1 VDRPKALQAKLKSLP
16 DKPGVYLH
24 KDAGGAVLYVG
35 KAKSLRSRVRSYF
48 NAEDSKTAKLRSM
61 VGQVADIDYWL
72 VDNPVEA
79 LALECNL
86 IKRYRPKYNVMLRDD
101 KNYPYI
107 KISLDEDFPRVYR
120 TRNYRKDGAR
130 YFGPYTSSKS
140 LDDTLRLLK
149 RIFPYRSCNRPM
161 ADIPLDPAKP
171 LNARTRPCLDF
182 YIHRCI
188 GPCIRACTK
197 QEYEAVIDDVQLFLE
212 GKHDDIRKGMEK
224 RMLEAADELKFEEAA
239 LMRDRVKAINRVLEK
254 QRVVSTGMEDQDVVA
269 LARDKG
275 DACVMLLIIR
285 GGKVLGQQEYV
296 MQGAQEET
304 EAEILEKFI
313 EQFYDTATNLPA
325 EVLLQ
330 FPIEDPDTV
339 AEWLRLKRGRKVTV
353 LVPQR
358 GEKCRLIELAEK
370 NARETLQTLK
380 LKWLTD
386 DQKVQAGLTELADY
400 LELDRLPQRIEC
412 YDISHIQGKDSVGS
426 MVVFAGGRPKNSE
439 YRRFKIKTVTGS
451 DDYASMKEVLK
462 RRFRRANTADDD
474 SSSWGRLPD
483 LIVIDGGKGQLGA
496 AVEALA
502 EAGVDSVPAA
512 GLAKEREELFL
523 PGQPEPIILP
533 ATSQGLYLVQR
544 IRDEAHRFAITYHR
558 NLRAKSSISSQ
569 LDEIPGI
576 GPRRKKDLIKR
587 FGSVKGIRQAPLK
600 DIAAVPGFSTKLA
613 ELLKEYLPEESE
625 PSAATAAEGRVR
637 ESQPSLAGVTG

>member
-1 VDRPKALQAKLKSLP
+1 MELTRALAARLKSLP

-24 KDAGGAVLYVG
+24 KDAEGTVLYVG

-48 NAEDSKTAKLRSM
+48 NAELSKTAKQRSM
-61 VGQVADIDYWL
+61 LAQIADVDYVL

-130 YFGPYTSSKS
+130 YFGPFTSSKS

-161 ADIPLDPAKP
+161 SDAPLDPTKP
-171 LNARTRPCLDF
+171 LNARTRPCLDY

-197 QEYEAVIDDVQLFLE
+197 EEYSAVIDDVQLFLE
-212 GKHDDIRKGMEK
+212 GRHDDIRKGMER
-224 RMLEAADELKFEEAA
+224 RMTEAADELRFEEAA
-239 LMRDRVKAINRVLEK
+239 LMRDRVRAINRVLEK

-269 LARDKG
+269 LARERG
-275 DACVMLLIIR
+275 DACVMLLTIR
-285 GGKVLGQQEYV
+285 LGKVMGQQDYV
-296 MQGAQEET
+296 MQGTQDET

-313 EQFYDTATNLPA
+313 EQYYDSATNLPS

-330 FPIEDPDTV
+330 HDVEDPDTV
-339 AEWLRLKRGRKVTV
+339 AEWLRQKRGKRVAL
-353 LVPQR
+353 LVPKR
-358 GEKCRLIELAEK
+358 GDKVRLIELAEK

-412 YDISHIQGKDSVGS
+412 YDVSNTQGKDSVGS
-426 MVVFAGGRPKNSE
+426 MVVFVGGRPRNAD
-439 YRRFKIKTVTGS
+439 YRRFKIKTVAGA
-451 DDYASMKEVLK
+451 DDYSSLKEVLK
-462 RRFRRANTADDD
+462 RRFKRAGGDEGAD
-474 SSSWGRLPD
+474 SSWGRLPD
-483 LIVIDGGKGQLGA
+483 LIVIDGGKGQLSA
-496 AVEALA
+496 AVEALS
-502 EAGVDSVPAA
+502 EAGVDAIPVA

-523 PGQPEPIILP
+523 PGIPDPIILP

-544 IRDEAHRFAITYHR
+544 LRDEAHRFAITYHR
-558 NLRAKSSISSQ
+558 TVRAKMSISSQ
-569 LDEIPGI
+569 LDEVPGI
-576 GPRRKKDLIKR
+576 GPRRKKDLLR
-587 FGSVKGIRQAPLK
+587 QFGSVKGLRQATV
-600 DIAAVPGFSTKLA
+600 DEIAGVPGFSLNLA
-613 ELLKEYLPEESE
+613 ELIKEYLASEEGGIE
-625 PSAATAAEGRVR
+625 MAAEAV
-637 ESQPSLAGVTG
+637 AGEAASPTPRRS

>member
-1 VDRPKALQAKLKSLP
+1 MELSRALRARLKNLP

-24 KDAGGAVLYVG
+24 KDAEGTVLYVG

-48 NAEDSKTAKLRSM
+48 NAELSKTAKQRSM
-61 VGQVADIDYWL
+61 LAQVADVDYVL

-86 IKRYRPKYNVMLRDD
+86 IKRYRPKYNIMLRDD

-120 TRNYRKDGAR
+120 TRNYRKDNAR

-161 ADIPLDPAKP
+161 ADVPLDPAKP

-188 GPCIRACTK
+188 GPCIRACGK
-197 QEYEAVIDDVQLFLE
+197 DEYAAVIADVQLFLE
-212 GKHDDIRKGMEK
+212 GKHDHIRKGMEK
-224 RMLEAADELKFEEAA
+224 RMLEAAEELKFEEAA

-254 QRVVSTGMEDQDVVA
+254 QRVVSTGMEDQDVIG
-269 LARDKG
+269 LAREKG
-275 DACVMLLIIR
+275 DACVMLLTIR
-285 GGKVLGQQEYV
+285 GGKVLGQQDYV
-296 MQGAQEET
+296 MQGTQDES
-304 EAEILEKFI
+304 EAEILEKFL
-313 EQFYDTATNLPA
+313 EQYYDSTTNLPA

-330 FPIEDPDTV
+330 SGIDDPGTV
-339 AEWLRLKRGRKVTV
+339 EEWLRQKRGRKVAV

-358 GEKCRLIELAEK
+358 GEKRRLIELAEK

-400 LELDRLPQRIEC
+400 LELDRVPQRIEC
-412 YDISHIQGKDSVGS
+412 YDISNTQGRDSVGS
-426 MVVFAGGRPKNSE
+426 MVVFVGGRPRNSE
-439 YRRFKIKTVTGS
+439 YRRFKIKTVAGA

-462 RRFRRANTADDD
+462 RRFRRASDDD
-474 SSSWGRLPD
+474 MSAWGRMPD

-502 EAGVDSVPAA
+502 EAGVDAIPVA

-523 PGQPEPIILP
+523 PGNPDPIVLP

-558 NLRAKSSISSQ
+558 NVRAKSSMQSQ

-576 GPRRKKDLIKR
+576 GPRRKKDLLKR
-587 FGSVKGIRQAPLK
+587 FGSVKGIRQASAE
-600 DIAAVPGFSTKLA
+600 DIAAVPGFSLKLA
-613 ELLKEYLPEESE
+613 ELLKDYLPEEAPE
-625 PSAATAAEGRVR
+625 
-637 ESQPSLAGVTG
+637 LAGAPA

>member
-1 VDRPKALQAKLKSLP
+1 MDLPKALRARLKSLP

-24 KDAGGAVLYVG
+24 KDAEGTVLYVG

-48 NAEDSKTAKLRSM
+48 NAEYSKTAKQRAMLA
-61 VGQVADIDYWL
+61 QIDSVDYVL

-120 TRNYRKDGAR
+120 TRNYRKDSAR

-140 LDDTLRLLK
+140 LDETLRLLK

-161 ADIPLDPAKP
+161 ADTPLDPTKP

-197 QEYEAVIDDVQLFLE
+197 EEYSAVIDDVQLFLE

-224 RMLEAADELKFEEAA
+224 RMLEAAEELKFEEAA

-254 QRVVSTGMEDQDVVA
+254 QRVVSTGMEDQDVVG

-275 DACVMLLIIR
+275 DACVMLLTIR
-285 GGKVLGQQEYV
+285 GGKVLGQQDYV
-296 MQGAQEET
+296 MQGTAEET
-304 EAEILEKFI
+304 EAEILEKFL
-313 EQFYDTATNLPA
+313 EQYYDTATNLPT

-330 FPIEDPDTV
+330 GEIEDPATV
-339 AEWLRLKRGRKVTV
+339 EEWLRQKRGRKVAV

-358 GEKCRLIELAEK
+358 GEKRRLIELAEK
-370 NARETLQTLK
+370 NAKETLQTLK

-412 YDISHIQGKDSVGS
+412 YDISNIQGKDSVGS
-426 MVVFAGGRPKNSE
+426 MVVFSGGRPKNSE
-439 YRRFKIKTVTGS
+439 YRRFKIKTVAGA

-462 RRFRRANTADDD
+462 RRFRRASGDDA
-474 SSSWGRLPD
+474 SSWGRLPD

-496 AVEALA
+496 AVEALS
-502 EAGVDSVPAA
+502 EVGVDAIPVA

-523 PGQPEPIILP
+523 PGNPDPIILP

-544 IRDEAHRFAITYHR
+544 VRDEAHRFAITYHR
-558 NLRAKSSISSQ
+558 TVRAKTSMQSQ

-576 GPRRKKDLIKR
+576 GPRRKKDLLKR
-587 FGSVKGIRQAPLK
+587 FGSVKGIRQAATE
-600 DIAAVPGFSTKLA
+600 DIASVPGFSLKLA
-613 ELLKEYLPEESE
+613 ELLKEYLPEDV
-625 PSAATAAEGRVR
+625 AEA
-637 ESQPSLAGVTG
+637 SLAGVPA